1 MNITKAGKQF
11 IYNVPIRYSILEHQV
26 IINKIMRVSIV
37 PDNEIIAE
45 VVYADGTIE
54 QIKEDI
60 VVVKFLQPPEEA
72 EETEIDK
79 TQ

>member
-1 MNITKAGKQF
+1 
-11 IYNVPIRYSILEHQV
+11 
-26 IINKIMRVSIV
+26 MRVSIV

-60 VVVKFLQPPEEA
+60 VVVKFLQPPEEM
-72 EETEIDK
+72 ELDK